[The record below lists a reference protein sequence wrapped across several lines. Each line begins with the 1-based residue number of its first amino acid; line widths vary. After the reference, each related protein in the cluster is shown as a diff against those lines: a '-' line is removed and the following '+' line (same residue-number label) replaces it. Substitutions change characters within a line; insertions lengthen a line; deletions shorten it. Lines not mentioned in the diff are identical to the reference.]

1 MVMSRLMKRISV
13 FAFFLSLTSVLFS
26 KVIVTY
32 EDDNSRELLS
42 IGLAYYIGQNGY
54 KRDYAKAYEYLKQ
67 AADLNNADA
76 QAVIGIMY
84 ENGYGRSLDYV
95 KAAEWYQKAAA
106 QDQSNAQN
114 SLGLLYLNG
123 LGVEKDQ
130 EQALYWFKK
139 ALANGNKSAEDYV
152 VMLESGSK
160 KIALVIGNANY
171 PKGKLATPINDA
183 QSISDRLLSLG
194 FEVIVKTNLELQ
206 GMNQV
211 MDEFCQ
217 KATGYDAALFY
228 FAGYAVQVEGIN
240 YLIPAKSYIEP
251 STVMYDCFNMSRFMA
266 KLDAANVD
274 KKIIILDACRD
285 NSQLV
290 RDKGSIKQGLARI
303 SQYGY
308 FNVLSAQADK
318 TVTDAKGEKI
328 SVFTREFLNGM
339 TQPNVPLYQMFKDIQ
354 SNVSNKTNNEQIPSI
369 NDDLVGSFYF
379 NASKTATS
387 NLTNSSARNTTQN
400 VSSGVTQKTN
410 NKKNKK
416 LNYYTLPEFIESVQQ
431 EDDEQIVVFSP
442 SEAMELLPG
451 GSAGYQ
457 DYLRSNLSYPMDC
470 RENGIQGRVT
480 VIFII
485 EKDGSITNVGVLG
498 EGAHSSLDAEA
509 VRMISKMPKLKEP
522 KRDGKPVRV
531 AATLPINF
539 RLK

>member
-1 MVMSRLMKRISV
+1 MKRISV
-13 FAFFLSLTSVLFS
+13 FAFFLSLTSVISS

-84 ENGYGRSLDYV
+84 ENGYGRSLDYA

-152 VMLESGSK
+152 VMLESGSR
-160 KIALVIGNANY
+160 KIALIIGNANY
-171 PKGKLATPINDA
+171 PKGKLATPVNDA
-183 QSISDRLLSLG
+183 QRISDRLQSLG
-194 FEVIVKTNLELQ
+194 FEVILKTNLELQ
-206 GMNQV
+206 GMNQM

-217 KATGYDAALFY
+217 KATGYDVALFFY
-228 FAGYAVQVEGIN
+228 SGYAVQNEGIN

-266 KLDAANVD
+266 KLDAVNVD

-290 RDKGSIKQGLARI
+290 RGKGSIKQGLARI

-318 TVTDAKGEKI
+318 TVADIKGEKI
-328 SVFTREFLNGM
+328 SVFTKEFLNGM
-339 TQPNVPLYQMFKDIQ
+339 TKTNVPLYQMFKDIQ
-354 SNVSNKTNNEQIPSI
+354 TNVSNVTNNEQIPSI

-379 NASKTATS
+379 NASKNTTS
-387 NLTNSSARNTTQN
+387 NLTNSSVRNTTQDR
-400 VSSGVTQKTN
+400 SSEVTKKNN
-410 NKKNKK
+410 NKKNKN
-416 LNYYTLPEFIESVQQ
+416 LNYYTLPEFTESVKQ
-431 EDDEQIVVFSP
+431 EDDDQTVILSP
-442 SEAMELLPG
+442 SEAMALFPG
-451 GSAGYQ
+451 GSTAFQ
-457 DYLRSNLSYPMDC
+457 DYLRNNLSYPMDC
-470 RENGIQGRVT
+470 RENAIQGRVT
-480 VIFII
+480 VIFVI
-485 EKDGSITNVGVLG
+485 EKDGSITHVGVLDDG
-498 EGAHSSLDAEA
+498 VHSSLDAEA
-509 VRMISKMPKLKEP
+509 VRLISKMPKFKEH
-522 KRDGKPVRV
+522 KRDGKTVRV
-531 AATLPINF
+531 TSTLPVSF
-539 RLK
+539 RLR

>member
-13 FAFFLSLTSVLFS
+13 FAFFLSLTSVISS

-84 ENGYGRSLDYV
+84 ENGYGRSLDYA

-152 VMLESGSK
+152 VMLESGSR
-160 KIALVIGNANY
+160 KIALIIGNANY
-171 PKGKLATPINDA
+171 PKGKLATPVNDA
-183 QSISDRLLSLG
+183 QRISDRLQSLG
-194 FEVIVKTNLELQ
+194 FEVILKTNLELQ
-206 GMNQV
+206 GMNQM

-217 KATGYDAALFY
+217 KATGYDVALFFY
-228 FAGYAVQVEGIN
+228 SGYAVQNEGIN

-266 KLDAANVD
+266 KLDAVNVD

-290 RDKGSIKQGLARI
+290 RGKGSIKQGLARI

-318 TVTDAKGEKI
+318 TVADIKGEKI
-328 SVFTREFLNGM
+328 SVFTKEFLNGM
-339 TQPNVPLYQMFKDIQ
+339 TKTNVPLYQMFKDIQ
-354 SNVSNKTNNEQIPSI
+354 TNVSNVTNNEQIPSI

-379 NASKTATS
+379 NASKNTTS
-387 NLTNSSARNTTQN
+387 NLTNSSVRNTTQDR
-400 VSSGVTQKTN
+400 SSEVTKKNN
-410 NKKNKK
+410 NKKNKN
-416 LNYYTLPEFIESVQQ
+416 LNYYTLPEFTESVKQ
-431 EDDEQIVVFSP
+431 EDDDQTVILSP
-442 SEAMELLPG
+442 SEAMALFPG
-451 GSAGYQ
+451 GSTAFQ
-457 DYLRSNLSYPMDC
+457 DYLRNNLSYPMDC
-470 RENGIQGRVT
+470 RENAIQGRVT
-480 VIFII
+480 VIFVI
-485 EKDGSITNVGVLG
+485 EKDGSITHVGVLDDG
-498 EGAHSSLDAEA
+498 VHSSLDAEA
-509 VRMISKMPKLKEP
+509 VRLISKMPKFKEH
-522 KRDGKPVRV
+522 KRDGKTVRV
-531 AATLPINF
+531 TSTLPVSF
-539 RLK
+539 RLR